1 MDQNGA
7 PDKTKRQQTL
17 TNSLFTMEEITHL
30 ITAEGTNAKAMYCCH
45 CGSQFISPD
54 KAERAEHEQSQS
66 HFQKLANAGDKKA
79 ISSLFWKVPDVW
91 DFDNIA
97 QTRKV
102 MEENDKN
109 KPNVYLLCSDC
120 DKGPVAV
127 RWAEGEPFYISHSRV
142 LYERPEG
149 APENG
154 ALPAGMSEEFV
165 RSLIAQQQQQNQAAE
180 E

>member
-1 MDQNGA
+1 MA
-7 PDKTKRQQTL
+7 ET
-17 TNSLFTMEEITHL
+17 TNL
-30 ITAEGTNAKAMYCCH
+30 ITEQGTNAKAMYCCH

-54 KAERAEHEQSQS
+54 KAERAEHEQSQA
-66 HFQKLANAGDKKA
+66 HFQLLANAGDKET
-79 ISSLFWKVPDVW
+79 ISPLFWKVPDVW

-102 MEENDKN
+102 MEENDKE

-165 RSLIAQQQQQNQAAE
+165 RSLIAQQEQQQNRATE

>member
-1 MDQNGA
+1 MADMNDLITEQGMNA
-7 PDKTKRQQTL
+7 K
-17 TNSLFTMEEITHL
+17 SLF
-30 ITAEGTNAKAMYCCH
+30 CCH
-45 CGSQFISPD
+45 CGSQFISAE
-54 KAERAEHEQSQS
+54 KAERVEHEQSQA
-66 HFQKLANAGDKKA
+66 HFQKIANGSKVDKET
-79 ISSLFWKVPDVW
+79 ISPLFWKVGDVW

-102 MEENDKN
+102 MEGNENE

-142 LYERPEG
+142 CYERPEG

-165 RSLIAQQQQQNQAAE
+165 RSLIAQQQQQQQQNGASE
-180 E
+180 EE